1 SDSGLGNLEDVDLGL
16 DIEPADGKETSL
28 ATQNDADDA
37 PVVRFVNKM
46 LLDAIRLGSSDLHF
60 EPYEKIFRVRLR
72 TDGILHEVARPPI
85 HLANR
90 IAARLKVMASLDISE
105 RRKPQDGRV
114 KLRVSKTKAID
125 FRMNTLPTLW
135 G

>member
-1 SDSGLGNLEDVDLGL
+1 
-16 DIEPADGKETSL
+16 ETSI
-28 ATQNDADDA
+28 TSRDDADDA

-60 EPYEKIFRVRLR
+60 EPYEKVFRVRFR
-72 TDGILHEVARPPI
+72 TDGILHEAAKPPI
-85 HLANR
+85 NLASR

-114 KLRVSKTKAID
+114 KLRVSKTKSID
-125 FRMNTLPTLW
+125 FRMNT
-135 G
+135 